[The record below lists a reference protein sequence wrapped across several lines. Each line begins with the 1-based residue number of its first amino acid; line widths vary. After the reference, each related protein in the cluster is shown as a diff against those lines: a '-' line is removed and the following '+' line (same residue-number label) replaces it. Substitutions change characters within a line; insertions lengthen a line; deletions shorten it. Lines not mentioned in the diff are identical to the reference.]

1 MMNERG
7 AFTQDVFVADFT
19 EYNSNNPKTPVPCA
33 GVQIATE
40 ENGIISSFR
49 LTDRNRYPFMAV
61 NFEENQQTFMRE
73 DGTKAQQ
80 CECMFYAV
88 REENPA
94 WMLFLELKYC
104 APKNSYNNIIE
115 GIGQLKKTCKY
126 LLEEKQ
132 EYESARFKR
141 FFVVSTPNCEPLD
154 PFDANYF
161 NQEDM
166 LALKEETQAT
176 LFITNQVDIYTP
188 IHLKD
193 AKPL

>member
-1 MMNERG
+1 MMNEKG
-7 AFTQDVFVADFT
+7 AFVQDVFVADFT
-19 EYNSNNPKTPVPCA
+19 EYNSYNPEMPGSCA

-40 ENGIISSFR
+40 ENGIIPSFK

-61 NFEENQQTFMRE
+61 NFEENQQAFMRG
-73 DGTKAQQ
+73 DGTKAPQ

-88 REENPA
+88 REESPA

-104 APKNSYNNIIE
+104 APKNAYNNIIE
-115 GIGQLKKTCKY
+115 GIGQLKRTCKY

-141 FFVVSTPNCEPLD
+141 YIAVSTPNCEPLD
-154 PFDANYF
+154 PFDADYF

-166 LALKEETQAT
+166 LALKEETKAV
-176 LFITNQVDIYTP
+176 LFITNQVDIHTP
-188 IHLKD
+188 IHLRNGK
-193 AKPL
+193 K

>member
-1 MMNERG
+1 MMNETG
-7 AFTQDVFVADFT
+7 PYSQDVFVADFT
-19 EYNSNNPKTPVPCA
+19 EYNNNHPETPAHYA
-33 GVQIATE
+33 GVLIATE
-40 ENGIISSFR
+40 ENGIIPSFK
-49 LTDRNRYPFMAV
+49 LTDKNGHSFMAV
-61 NFEENQQTFMRE
+61 NFEENSAVFMRE
-73 DGTKAQQ
+73 DGTRVSQ
-80 CECMFYAV
+80 CECMFYAI
-88 REENPA
+88 REASPA

-104 APKNSYNNIIE
+104 AQKNAYNSIIE

-132 EYESARFKR
+132 VYESARFKR
-141 FFVVSTPNCEPLD
+141 FLAVSTPNCEPMD

-188 IHLKD
+188 IHLRD